1 LHAEVDRREEYG
13 VAVELGRYGVWHGP
27 QHFGPELAAGLEQVG
42 YGTLWLGASPDTGLR
57 DAEVLLAATTSVAV
71 GTSIV
76 NMWKSPAADVAAS
89 YHRLEDEH
97 PGRFLLGVGIGHRE
111 RNDDYRSPYETI
123 VSYLDELDD
132 AKVPVD
138 RRALAALGPK
148 VLHVAGTRTAGALP
162 YLTTPEH
169 TKEARRILGGG
180 VLLAPE
186 QMIVLETDPEI
197 ARATARDR
205 LASYLQ
211 LSNYTSSFKR
221 LGFTDDDL
229 ADGGSD
235 RLVDAMVLHGS
246 AVEVAEGLKAHLDA
260 GADHVAIQQLGREG
274 IDLLPGYEAL
284 ATVLV

>member
-1 LHAEVDRREEYG
+1 MAVDI
-13 VAVELGRYGVWHGP
+13 GRFGVWHGP
-27 QHFGPELAAGLEQVG
+27 QHWGPELAAGLEQAG
-42 YGTLWLGASPDTGLR
+42 YGALWLGASPDAGLR
-57 DAEVLLAATTSVAV
+57 DAEVLLASTNSVAV

-76 NMWKSPAADVAAS
+76 NMWKSPAADVGAS

-97 PGRFLLGVGIGHRE
+97 PGRFLLGVGIGHPE
-111 RNDDYRSPYETI
+111 RTGEYKSPYETI
-123 VSYLDELDD
+123 VNYLDDLDD
-132 AKVPVD
+132 AKVPPD

-169 TKEARRILGGG
+169 TREARRTLGGG

-186 QMIVLETDPEI
+186 HKIVLETDDEI
-197 ARATARDR
+197 ARTTARDY

-211 LSNYTSSFKR
+211 LRNYRSNLKR

-229 ADGGSD
+229 DDGGSD
-235 RLVDAMVLHGS
+235 QLVDALVLHGS
-246 AVEVAEGLKAHLDA
+246 AVEIAEGLTAHLEA

-284 ATVLV
+284 ATVLQ